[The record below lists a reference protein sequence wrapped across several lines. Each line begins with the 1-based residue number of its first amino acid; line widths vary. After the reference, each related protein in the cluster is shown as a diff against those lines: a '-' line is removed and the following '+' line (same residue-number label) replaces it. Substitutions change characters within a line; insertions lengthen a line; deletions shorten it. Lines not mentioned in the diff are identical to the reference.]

1 MTEQDQTT
9 GNAASPAV
17 PALAVTDLSH
27 RIGGRTVLDSVSITV
42 PASRF
47 VVLLGQN
54 GAGKTT
60 LFSLVTRLYSA
71 QAGLIRIFGHE
82 LRKESSAALSQL
94 GVVFQQRALDPDLSA
109 YQNLWYHAALH
120 GMPWG
125 TARRRINEELGRVGL
140 AKEAKRK
147 IRGFSGGEARRVEI
161 ARALLHNPRL
171 LLCDEATVGLDIR
184 SRADIMA
191 DVRGLVRERALTVL
205 WATHLIDEVQP
216 DDLTIIL
223 HQGKVLHQGP
233 ASGIVADVGAA
244 SLNDAFRRITEGRAA

>member
-1 MTEQDQTT
+1 MTVPDP
-9 GNAASPAV
+9 NVVRADL
-17 PALAVTDLSH
+17 PALAVESLSH
-27 RIGGRTVLDSVSITV
+27 KIAGRTILDAVNIAV

-60 LFSLVTRLYSA
+60 LFSLVTRLYTA
-71 QAGLIRIFGHE
+71 QTGSIRIFGHE
-82 LRKESSAALSQL
+82 LRQESSRALSQL

-109 YQNLWYHAALH
+109 NQNLWYHAALH

-125 TARRRINEELGRVGL
+125 TARRRIAEELARVGL
-140 AKEAKRK
+140 ADHAKRK

-191 DVRGLVRERALTVL
+191 DVRGLVRERGLTVL

-223 HQGKVLHQGP
+223 HRGKVLNQGP
-233 ASGIVADVGAA
+233 ARDIIAAVGAT
-244 SLNDAFRRITEGRAA
+244 SLNDAFRRITEGKAA